1 MYTDLTRALTA
12 ERDADVRRRAAPARL
27 GHPPASSYAPEEVA
41 PEIESDTRLTTLD
54 NVLRPHL
61 PDGAG
66 MMTVLVEIPPGS
78 QGTAPHRHSG
88 PVFGY
93 LSEGSMIFEL
103 EGEAP
108 RLINPGE
115 AFSEPGGEV
124 VHWQAANAL
133 DDRWTRF
140 IAVMVCVPGVPMLT
154 YLDDEEIARR
164 QPLRHPS
171 ACETEV

>member
-1 MYTDLTRALTA
+1 MYTHLTRALAA
-12 ERDADVRRRAAPARL
+12 ERDADVRRRAAWARL
-27 GHPPASSYAPEEVA
+27 GHPPTSSHAPEEVVA
-41 PEIESDTRLTTLD
+41 AMESATRLTTLD
-54 NVLRPHL
+54 DVLSPHL

-66 MMTVLVEIPPGS
+66 VMTMLVEIPPGS

-140 IAVMVCVPGVPMLT
+140 IAVMVCAPGVPMLA
-154 YLDDEEIARR
+154 YLDDEEIALR

-171 ACETEV
+171 ARETEV

>member
-1 MYTDLTRALTA
+1 M
-12 ERDADVRRRAAPARL
+12 
-27 GHPPASSYAPEEVA
+27 
-41 PEIESDTRLTTLD
+41 ESDTRLTTLD
-54 NVLRPHL
+54 DVLRPHL
-61 PDGAG
+61 PGSAG
-66 MMTVLVEIPPGS
+66 VMTVLVEIPPGS

-103 EGEAP
+103 EGDAP

-140 IAVMVCVPGVPMLT
+140 IAVMVCAPGVPMLA
-154 YLDDEEIARR
+154 YLDDEEIALR

-171 ACETEV
+171 AREAEV